1 MLCPTTHLCTCH
13 GHGASSSS
21 PTGTYRPPPKAL
33 LHVYL
38 GESAAAHLVQQVANA
53 QAPPE
58 PAPLQP
64 PSPTRPPGACQSSAS
79 ESSSSSS
86 DSTSSSAHSTVPEQ
100 PPTIS
105 GQLPDADRQQPSEP
119 PHPLPPGPSDTLQG
133 PRLQAALASLDSFSA
148 EDVLLQP
155 CAVFRSPPA
164 FCKAQLR
171 RAITVALQLAR
182 DASGANPS
190 SQTRASPALA
200 RAWKVWLFLPRML
213 LFRPAQSPKV
223 PKQQLLARFTT
234 FFQGDWG
241 SLSRAALDE
250 AGAVGLH
257 SASPSDDV
265 ARRAE
270 RAAHLARLGELSAA
284 RQALIAEPLA
294 PTSDSTLRELTDPVR
309 RPPHPYRPLPPE
321 LLDFQPEAPVALDR
335 AAAHA
340 RAPHLCQA
348 DTLPKCSASFSMMK
362 RRHLCLQ
369 MSRPSSPERRCLHL
383 SLLQSP
389 WDDLLLFASPLEA
402 PGGLLW
408 AIC

>member
-1 MLCPTTHLCTCH
+1 MVTATFPPHSLTH
-13 GHGASSSS
+13 A
-21 PTGTYRPPPKAL
+21 
-33 LHVYL
+33 LHVL
-38 GESAAAHLVQQVANA
+38 QQLASGEGRPVPVQEAQLLLSLAAATNALPNNTLVHLPWAWGQFVFPDGYIPATA
-53 QAPPE
+53 QSIAP
-58 PAPLQP
+58 
-64 PSPTRPPGACQSSAS
+64 R
-79 ESSSSSS
+79 
-86 DSTSSSAHSTVPEQ
+86 
-100 PPTIS
+100 
-105 GQLPDADRQQPSEP
+105 
-119 PHPLPPGPSDTLQG
+119 
-133 PRLQAALASLDSFSA
+133 
-148 EDVLLQP
+148 DVLLQP